1 MSVYNQL
8 MVKYKY
14 RISLI
19 KKLERLPSHWRFVSY
34 DLVLNYVQ
42 SIFVNANIVQR
53 ITNVQCKLD

>member
-19 KKLERLPSHWRFVSY
+19 KKLERLPSHRRFVSY